1 MQAVRAI
8 LAGLMAAVLVA
19 SVANAADGKAGGPFK
34 VVYVMNDQLGDHGFN
49 DNAKRGFDRLQAEGF
64 ETKLIQASPS
74 DPQLWLQNLQAVS
87 DDGTWDV
94 IYAGPGMKDNLTNVA
109 PKHPNQHY
117 VQFDDNVPLPN
128 VMSIQYGQNEG
139 SYLSGLLAGLAATD
153 IKTFPLS
160 SGAKKVGVIGG
171 QDIPVIRDFLVGFEA
186 GVKAV
191 DPSITVS
198 TAYVG
203 SFNDAQKAYD
213 LTNGMYE
220 NGVDVVYDVAGPAGL
235 GILKAGSDQGR
246 YAIGVDSDQTGLYP
260 KAVLASMVKEIG
272 NSIYDA
278 AHLIKDGKGS
288 FDQLT
293 VYGLK
298 NNGVALVYNKDLIP
312 AATKGKID
320 ALASAVVEGKVKVPS
335 AYQR

>member
-1 MQAVRAI
+1 MQALRAT
-8 LAGLMAAVLVA
+8 LVGVAAAGLLASAAI
-19 SVANAADGKAGGPFK
+19 AADGKAGGKFK

-49 DNAKRGFDRLQAEGF
+49 DNAKTGFDRLQAEGY
-64 ETKLIQASPS
+64 ETKMIQASPS

-94 IYAGPGMKDNLTNVA
+94 IFTGPGMKDNLTSVA

-153 IKTFPLS
+153 TKTFPLS
-160 SGAKKVGVIGG
+160 MGAKKVGVIGG
-171 QDIPVIRDFLVGFEA
+171 QDIPVIRDFLGGFEA

-191 DPSITVS
+191 DPSIEVS
-198 TAYVG
+198 TAFVG

-220 NGVDVVYDVAGPAGL
+220 NGADVVYDVAGPAGL
-235 GILKAGSDQGR
+235 GILKAGSDAGR

-278 AHLIKDGKGS
+278 ARLIKDGKGT
-288 FDQLT
+288 FNQLT
-293 VYGLK
+293 IYGLK
-298 NNGVALVYNKDLIP
+298 NKGVALVYNKDLIP
-312 AATKGKID
+312 AATKTKID
-320 ALASAVVEGKVKVPS
+320 TLAAEVVDGKVKVPS

>member
-1 MQAVRAI
+1 MQTVRVA
-8 LAGLMAAVLVA
+8 LAGVAAAGLLA
-19 SVANAADGKAGGPFK
+19 SAAMAADGKAGGKFK

-49 DNAKRGFDRLQAEGF
+49 DNAKTGFDRLQAEGI
-64 ETKLIQASPS
+64 ETKMIQASPS

-94 IYAGPGMKDNLTNVA
+94 IFTGPGMKDNLTNVA
-109 PKHPNQHY
+109 PKHANQHY

-153 IKTFPLS
+153 TKTFPLS
-160 SGAKKVGVIGG
+160 TAGKKVGVIGG

-198 TAYVG
+198 TAFVG
-203 SFNDAQKAYD
+203 SFSDAQKAYD

-220 NGVDVVYDVAGPAGL
+220 NGADVVYDVAGPAGL

-288 FDQLT
+288 FNQLT
-293 VYGLK
+293 LYGLK
-298 NNGVALVYNKDLIP
+298 NKGVALAYNKDLIP
-312 AATKGKID
+312 DATKARID
-320 ALASAVVEGKVKVPS
+320 ALASEVVEGKVKVPS